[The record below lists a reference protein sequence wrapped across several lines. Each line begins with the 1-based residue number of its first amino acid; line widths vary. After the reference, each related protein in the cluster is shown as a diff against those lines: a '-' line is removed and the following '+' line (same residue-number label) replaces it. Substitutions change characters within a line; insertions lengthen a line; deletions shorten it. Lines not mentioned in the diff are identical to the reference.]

1 MAEVRPPPVIEVR
14 SPCLVKFIELF
25 ELFLYDYLPYL
36 GMAVLNVI
44 IFRSWAFN
52 LVELFLVLVP
62 MWLFNILKLVPPRY
76 LCLSLVTK
84 FWWSGWMLGFFINIW
99 TIQSY

>member
-1 MAEVRPPPVIEVR
+1 VR
-14 SPCLVKFIELF
+14 FIELY

-36 GMAVLNVI
+36 GMAVINVVM
-44 IFRSWAFN
+44 FRSWAFN
-52 LVELFLVLVP
+52 CVELFLVLVP

-76 LCLSLVTK
+76 LIVSMFAK